1 LAVTGGTI
9 LCTVHVLPAKV
20 EARVRNI
27 VIIIIINNNKQHHS
41 NMIILVILAAL
52 ASIRQAAGQSG
63 ACSNVLW
70 VLLTLI
76 LANLLLYSQLGL

>member
-27 VIIIIINNNKQHHS
+27 VIIIIIINNNKQHHS

-63 ACSNVLW
+63 ACSNVFW
-70 VLLTLI
+70 VLLTLS
-76 LANLLLYSQLGL
+76 NYTS